1 MSNIDF
7 KKVHFDTRA
16 IHAGYHRDSDYGALA
31 TPIYQTSTFTFTDSD
46 NAMDVFSGKIPGY
59 DYTRACNPTVTVF
72 EEKMA
77 ELEGGEAAV
86 AASSGMGAI
95 SSALLGLLKSG
106 DHIVC
111 GNTVYGCTDV
121 VMREILPSL
130 DIETTFVDTSDVD
143 AVEAAIRDNTKVIYF
158 ETPAN
163 PTMTVTDIAAISAL
177 KNKHKGIRVIVDNT
191 FNTPL
196 VQRPLDFGADV
207 VVHSVTKYLNGHG
220 DVIGGV
226 VVGTADDINVIRS
239 RAMGK
244 ICGTPLTPFCAYMI
258 IRGMKTLGLRVR
270 RHCESA
276 MTLANYLEASPYVE
290 KVYYPGLKSMG
301 KNYEIAKRQMNGMYT
316 GMISFEMKDG
326 INGMSAFDAA
336 KNLMDNLTIPA
347 IAVSLGDPD
356 SLIQHPASMTHVKVP
371 KEVQKEVGI
380 SDGMLRFS
388 VGLEEAEDLIAD
400 FDQAFAAL

>member
-1 MSNIDF
+1 
-7 KKVHFDTRA
+7 
-16 IHAGYHRDSDYGALA
+16 
-31 TPIYQTSTFTFTDSD
+31 
-46 NAMDVFSGKIPGY
+46 
-59 DYTRACNPTVTVF
+59 
-72 EEKMA
+72 
-77 ELEGGEAAV
+77 
-86 AASSGMGAI
+86 
-95 SSALLGLLKSG
+95 
-106 DHIVC
+106 
-111 GNTVYGCTDV
+111 
-121 VMREILPSL
+121 MREILPSL